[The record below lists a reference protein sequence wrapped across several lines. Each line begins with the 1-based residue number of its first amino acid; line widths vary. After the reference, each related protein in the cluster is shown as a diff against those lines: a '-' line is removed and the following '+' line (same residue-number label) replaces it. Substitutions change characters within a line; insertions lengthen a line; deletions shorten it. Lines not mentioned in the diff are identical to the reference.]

1 MVDYK
6 RGWGDPD
13 NQTVILLHPAGG
25 TRHNWTPH
33 AEDLRDDY
41 HIVALDLPA
50 HGVHPDATF
59 GFDRAVNDVGQVL
72 TDVESAVVGGHSQ
85 GGYVAARAAAEYPE
99 SVDGL
104 ILGGASY
111 KLRSRKLRAVSTIQY
126 ALSYVFDV
134 ISHSERASEWV
145 LETFGDETDPEQD
158 PPEDEE
164 TQPTLNGTAQSI
176 RGSSFAK
183 NWAYIDEYG
192 GPVLAAHGEDEMMR
206 EHAEQLATRDHVEL
220 RLYEGGHQAPMTN
233 ADEFAT
239 IVREFLDQVYEQTE
253 SEKST
258 PQTT

>member
-6 RGWGDPD
+6 KEWGDTNDP
-13 NQTVILLHPAGG
+13 TVILLHPAGG

-33 AEDLRDDY
+33 AENLREDY
-41 HIVALDLPA
+41 HVVALDLPA

-59 GFDRAVNDVGQVL
+59 SFDQAVTDVGHVL
-72 TDVESAVVGGHSQ
+72 ADIDSAVVGGHSQ
-85 GGYVAARAAAEYPE
+85 GGYVAARAAADYPE

-111 KLRSRKLRAVSTIQY
+111 KLRSRKLRAIFTIQY

-134 ISHSERASEWV
+134 LSHSERASEWV
-145 LETFGDETDPEQD
+145 LETFGGDTDPAQE
-158 PPEDEE
+158 PPEDED
-164 TQPTLNGTAQSI
+164 THPTLHGSAQSI

-183 NWAYIDEYG
+183 NWAYIDEYD

-206 EHAEQLATRDHVEL
+206 EHAEQLATRDHIEL

-239 IVREFLDQVYEQTE
+239 IVKEFLDQVNEQSE
-253 SEKST
+253 SEMSA
-258 PQTT
+258 PRTT